1 MKKKI
6 YTSIIYLFHLMYIS
20 RKEGGHYRST
30 QLKCYFNLKLDQKI
44 KIKL

>member
-1 MKKKI
+1 
-6 YTSIIYLFHLMYIS
+6 MYIS

-44 KIKL
+44 KIKLWSMISKDYKRKMYS